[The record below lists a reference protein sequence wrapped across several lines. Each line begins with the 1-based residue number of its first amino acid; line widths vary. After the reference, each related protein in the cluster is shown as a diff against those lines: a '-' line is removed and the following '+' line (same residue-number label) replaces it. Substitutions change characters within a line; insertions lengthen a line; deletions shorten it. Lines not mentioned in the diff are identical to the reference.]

1 MKYKVKYTSQFKKE
15 LKAAVKRGYDPN
27 EIHYVIDLIA
37 DGTNSEV
44 LCSQYKD
51 HSLKGKWQGY
61 RECHIRPDWL
71 LIYELVEDVL
81 VLSLA
86 RTGTHSDL
94 FNH

>member
-15 LKAAVKRGYDPN
+15 LKAVVKRGYDQN
-27 EIHYVIDLIA
+27 EIQYVIALIA
-37 DGTNSEV
+37 EGTNASE
-44 LCSQYKD
+44 LCSKYKD
-51 HSLKGKWQGY
+51 HALKGKWRGF

-81 VLSLA
+81 VLSLS

-94 FNH
+94 FD

>member
-27 EIHYVIDLIA
+27 EMQHIIDLIA
-37 DGTNSEV
+37 EGTNSEA
-44 LCSQYKD
+44 LCDQYKD
-51 HSLKGKWQGY
+51 HALKGKWRGY

-71 LIYELVEDVL
+71 LIYDLVEDVL

-94 FNH
+94 FKR